1 MEDIYQM
8 KSCEQWNCSNMN
20 SIGGCNLTACSN
32 PNSYNPNNVLTVN
45 SQKINDSIIFPQT
58 IGSITFYTSKE
69 LIDWVCTQQDP
80 DYGIGNKGV

>member
-1 MEDIYQM
+1 MNNCQR
-8 KSCEQWNCSNMN
+8 WNCPNMN
-20 SIGGCNLTACSN
+20 SRGYCSITACSN
-32 PNSYNPNNVLTVN
+32 PSRYNPVNVSTVN

-58 IGSITFYTSKE
+58 IGGITFYTSKE